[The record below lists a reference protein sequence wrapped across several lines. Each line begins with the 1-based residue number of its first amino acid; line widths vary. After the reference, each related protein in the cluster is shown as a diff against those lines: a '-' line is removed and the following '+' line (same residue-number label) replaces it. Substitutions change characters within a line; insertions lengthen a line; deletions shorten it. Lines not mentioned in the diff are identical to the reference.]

1 MELDT
6 VKGTRDIFPED
17 KIVRDKIVSSLKEIF
32 ELYGFNPLETPALEN
47 YETLSSK
54 YAGGSEIMKEVYTLE
69 DNAQR
74 KLGLRYD
81 LTVPFARVI
90 AMNPSMKKPFKR
102 YQIDKVW
109 RNGPIKLGRYREFWQ
124 CDVDVVG
131 TRSLASDA
139 EFLALASSFFKKI
152 GLDVTICVNNRKLLN
167 SLLEFSGV
175 AQDKQEG
182 AILSI
187 DKLKKIGIDGV
198 RKELEEKGLSDDSI
212 AKIISLF
219 DYSASSNKETL
230 ERLDSFLKNKEGFNE
245 VKELLER
252 AEEFGVENVKLDISL
267 ARGLAYYTGT
277 VLEVFL
283 NDNTIASALAGG
295 GRYDKMI
302 GNFIGSTEE
311 IPAVGMSFGL
321 DVIADVM
328 KLKSKGAQRNS
339 VVEVYIIPLN
349 TLSECIKVASELRNK
364 GINADLD
371 YAGRSITK
379 NLNYC
384 NGLNIPY
391 VLIIGEDELKK
402 GKSKL
407 KNMVTGEEKLINTEN
422 IVKEVR
428 NI

>member
-6 VKGTRDIFPED
+6 AKGTRDIFPED
-17 KIVRDKIVSSLKEIF
+17 KIVRDKVVAILKEIF

-69 DNAQR
+69 DNASR

-109 RNGPIKLGRYREFWQ
+109 RDGPIKLGRYREFWQ

-131 TRSLASDA
+131 IKSVAADA
-139 EFLALASSFFKKI
+139 EFLALASAFFKKLE
-152 GLDVTICVNNRKLLN
+152 LDVTIYVNNRKLLN

-175 AQDKQEG
+175 PSEKQEE
-182 AILSI
+182 AILSL

-198 RKELEEKGLSDDSI
+198 RKELEEKEVPDESI

-219 DYSASSNKETL
+219 DYNSSSNNETL
-230 ERLDSFLKNKEGFNE
+230 ERVGSFLENKEGLNE
-245 VKELLER
+245 MKELLER
-252 AEEFGVENVKLDISL
+252 AEEFGVKNVKLDISL

-283 NDNTIASALAGG
+283 NDNSIASALGAG

-302 GNFIGSTEE
+302 GNFVGSSED

-321 DVIADVM
+321 DVISDVI
-328 KLKSKGAQRNS
+328 KLKSKGAQKNS
-339 VVEVYIIPLN
+339 VVEVYIIPLG
-349 TLSECIKVASELRNK
+349 TLPDCIKIASELRSK
-364 GINADLD
+364 GINTDLD
-371 YAGRSITK
+371 YSGRSITK

-402 GKSKL
+402 GQSKL
-407 KNMVTGEEKLINTEN
+407 KNMITGEEKFINVEK
-422 IVKEVR
+422 IIDEVR
-428 NI
+428 K